1 VVNRWQQKDGVHLDL
16 RGLFPPQPM
25 VEILRE
31 IEGGCAGPLTV
42 HMDRDPV
49 LLYQELEDRGWS
61 AELLSSREPPEPPAP
76 LDVTASAEQAPV
88 ILVLKPEPNR

>member
-1 VVNRWQQKDGVHLDL
+1 MVNRWQQEDGVHLDL

-31 IEGGCAGPLTV
+31 IESGSVGPLTV

-61 AELLSSREPPEPPAP
+61 AELLADRAS
-76 LDVTASAEQAPV
+76 LDEAASADQAPV
-88 ILVLKPEPNR
+88 ILVLKPEPSR

>member
-1 VVNRWQQKDGVHLDL
+1 MVNRWQQEDGVHLDL

-31 IEGGCAGPLTV
+31 IEGGAAGPLTV

-61 AELLSSREPPEPPAP
+61 AELLSNSNPPAP
-76 LDVTASAEQAPV
+76 FDVTASPDQAPV
-88 ILVLKPEPNR
+88 ILVLKPEPSR